1 MAHRSGFRHR
11 EQPLG
16 HESYER
22 QEDVQGSS
30 DRAFGMVMTAVFA
43 IVGILPLFSGRG
55 VRYWSLGIAAA
66 VLVVALVAP
75 RALAPLNR
83 VWLKFGLLLHRVV
96 SPLVL
101 GIMFYLV
108 ITPTGLLM
116 RALGK
121 DPLRLKVDRRS
132 NTYWIERK
140 PPGPPPESLKDQF

>member
-1 MAHRSGFRHR
+1 
-11 EQPLG
+11 LG

-66 VLVVALVAP
+66 FLVVALVAP
-75 RALAPLNR
+75 RVLAPFNR
-83 VWLKFGLLLHRVV
+83 AWLRFGLLLHRVV
-96 SPLVL
+96 SPVVL
-101 GIMFYLV
+101 GIMFFLV
-108 ITPTGLLM
+108 ITPMGLLM

-121 DPLRLKVDRRS
+121 DPLRLKLDRRS